1 MLSNVYLEFYPT
13 EDRCLKIIMK
23 IIHSQNNAWQV
34 PDERVSNYQSAAK
47 LQDCQKVFLWIDVSY
62 NSDSR

>member
-1 MLSNVYLEFYPT
+1 
-13 EDRCLKIIMK
+13 MK